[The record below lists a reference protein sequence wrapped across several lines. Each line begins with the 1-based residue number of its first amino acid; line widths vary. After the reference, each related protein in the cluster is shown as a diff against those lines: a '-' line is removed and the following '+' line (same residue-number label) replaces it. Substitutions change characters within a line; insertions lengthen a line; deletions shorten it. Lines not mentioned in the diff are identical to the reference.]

1 MAARA
6 EKRSGAAGFHPG
18 LRLHVNP
25 VEDARRPQEGTITLT
40 LVRSRCYRP
49 GMALRPIV
57 LYPDP
62 VLLTPT
68 ERVERIDEEIVTLV
82 NDMVETMHA
91 APGIGLAAN
100 QVGVGKRVFVL
111 DLSVGEK
118 ADDLHVFINPKIVE
132 SSGSEV
138 AEEGCLSFP
147 DIHID
152 VERPFLATVEAQGLD
167 GKTFT
172 LSARGL
178 LARAMQHEI
187 EHLEGRVFIQNL
199 SPLKRE
205 LMKRQIKKRIKAGDW
220 VATVERPQA
229 P

>member
-1 MAARA
+1 M
-6 EKRSGAAGFHPG
+6 
-18 LRLHVNP
+18 
-25 VEDARRPQEGTITLT
+25 TLIYG
-40 LVRSRCYRP
+40 RCYRP
-49 GMALRPIV
+49 AMALREIV
-57 LYPDP
+57 LYPDR

-68 ERVERIDEEIVTLV
+68 APVLRVDDEIAALV
-82 NDMVETMHA
+82 RDMVETMHA

-100 QVGVGKRVFVL
+100 QIGVSKRVCVV
-111 DLSVGEK
+111 DLSVGEQEQ
-118 ADDLHVFINPKIVE
+118 DLHVFINPRIVE
-132 SSGSEV
+132 TSGSEM

-147 DIHID
+147 DVHLDI
-152 VERPFLATVEAQGLD
+152 ERPFEATVEAQDLE

-187 EHLEGRVFIQNL
+187 EHLEGRVFLQNL

-205 LMKRQIKKRIKAGDW
+205 LLKRQIKKRIKAGDW
-220 VATVERPQA
+220 VATVLRPQV

>member
-1 MAARA
+1 M
-6 EKRSGAAGFHPG
+6 
-18 LRLHVNP
+18 
-25 VEDARRPQEGTITLT
+25 TLIYGE
-40 LVRSRCYRP
+40 CYRRS
-49 GMALRPIV
+49 MAVRPIV

-68 ERVERIDEEIVTLV
+68 ERVEKVDGTIERLV
-82 NDMVETMHA
+82 ADLIETMHA

-100 QVGVGKRVFVL
+100 QVGVAKRVCVV

-118 ADDLHVFINPKIVE
+118 QDDLHVFINPRILE

-147 DIHID
+147 DIHLDI
-152 VERPFLATVEAQGLD
+152 ERPFLATVEAEDLE

-172 LSARGL
+172 ISGRGL

-187 EHLEGRVFIQNL
+187 EHLEGRVFLQNL

-205 LMKRQIKKRIKAGDW
+205 LLKRQIRKRIKAGEW
-220 VATVERPQA
+220 VAGVERPQA

>member
-1 MAARA
+1 MA
-6 EKRSGAAGFHPG
+6 
-18 LRLHVNP
+18 
-25 VEDARRPQEGTITLT
+25 
-40 LVRSRCYRP
+40 C
-49 GMALRPIV
+49 RPIV

-62 VLLTPT
+62 ILLTPT
-68 ERVERIDEEIVTLV
+68 ERVQRIDDEIASLV
-82 NDMVETMHA
+82 GDMVETMHA

-100 QVGVGKRVFVL
+100 QVGVSKRVCVV

-118 ADDLHVFINPKIVE
+118 ADDLHVFINPRIVE
-132 SSGSEV
+132 VSGGEI

-147 DIHID
+147 DVHLDI
-152 VERPFLATVEAQGLD
+152 ERPFLATVEAQGLD

-172 LSARGL
+172 ISARGL

-187 EHLEGRVFIQNL
+187 EHLEGRVFLQNL

-220 VATVERPQA
+220 VATVERP
-229 P
+229 PVP

>member
-1 MAARA
+1 
-6 EKRSGAAGFHPG
+6 
-18 LRLHVNP
+18 
-25 VEDARRPQEGTITLT
+25 
-40 LVRSRCYRP
+40 
-49 GMALRPIV
+49 MALRPIV

-62 VLLTPT
+62 ILLKPT
-68 ERVERIDEEIVTLV
+68 ERVGRIDSEVVSLV
-82 NDMVETMHA
+82 DDMVETMHA

-100 QVGVGKRVFVL
+100 QVGSSKRICVV

-118 ADDLHVFINPKIVE
+118 AEDLHVFINPRIVE
-132 SSGSEV
+132 VSGSEV

-147 DIHID
+147 DILLDI
-152 VERPFLATVEAQGLD
+152 ERPFVATVEALGLD

-172 LSARGL
+172 LAAQGL

-187 EHLEGRVFIQNL
+187 EHLEGRVFLQNV
-199 SPLKRE
+199 SPLKRQW
-205 LMKRQIKKRIKAGDW
+205 LKRQIEKRIKAGDW